1 MGVQN
6 LWVLLAP
13 VGRQIEIESLAGQV
27 LAVDASI
34 WLTQFVKAMRDDEGN
49 MIRNAH
55 LLGTLHRVAKLLFY
69 GVRPVF
75 VFDGQTPE
83 IKKRTTAR
91 RRKRQEQ
98 QSANLRH
105 TAQRILLNRLKQHR
119 QEVEL
124 VEQGAPAP
132 AVAPGFTLPE
142 VAGKKDE
149 EAKEEEETKEVD
161 DGVEVVEQ
169 GSTESVEEEKKEE
182 DAAQTVW
189 DAAAEQEEEGE
200 DLTLED
206 IDLDTSRLS
215 KIDLHVVFSLPPHLQ
230 KDMIQKILRDRRQEV
245 RDQFIPLAGNPEK
258 YSHTQISAF
267 LQTSALNRRIEAAKR
282 QKREE
287 EMENHGGAG
296 MGSGHRIDSNSN
308 RFYIYQNDAEHKEEK
323 DQEEEDVV
331 AEVERSATAER
342 LSITESVKA
351 KTKDQMRGNAFK
363 EMEKRPLSEFSSG
376 KESSAPDASAT
387 EVTAAWVARHHVRA
401 KQEPV
406 LAIEKLR
413 QARLKK
419 DTPPSSVAVASS
431 TSVQQVPVGDVSVSL
446 KLEDVDKEEIE
457 RFQKLF
463 PATKVERLRDVAE
476 PASAA
481 VVALP
486 NTDEDDEDDDIDWE
500 EVSAPAQNI
509 RLSRPVQ
516 IKQNTLGN
524 SAPIA
529 ATVSTDKDLFVEKQ
543 STNKKAESE
552 DEMEWE
558 DGGVDASSTDSR
570 TNAHQTA
577 DEEKEGLSSSDFQS
591 PDDQKPAENLDEES
605 TDELFLT
612 LRNEMEDAKAHEDLA
627 MLKDEAL
634 QSAMATASNLTQ
646 WAAGAVRRAL
656 QAHSLQHGGKIG
668 THGSPGRTLIGT
680 QGSPGG
686 MLGEQMEA
694 RASPS
699 KGIAEDPIDVSDE
712 NEDSTPA
719 LSHTKHAE
727 VVVIEDEEE
736 EKQDE
741 GAAYNDEDS
750 SHEQLQATLAASIAS
765 EQEESKEST
774 TRVCYLQYSQPAQSP
789 KPQLPS
795 EMNTDV
801 TPEMNADALQKEQLE
816 LKKLRSRQ
824 LRDTEGITDDMV
836 AEVMALLRL
845 FGVPFL
851 VSPMEAEAQCAALEQ
866 LGLVDGVITDDS
878 DIFPFGGQRVYKNIF
893 HHQKFVEAFSARDI
907 QRELGFS
914 REQIIALA
922 LLLGSDYTDGVRG
935 IGIVNATEIAAAY
948 PGIEGLR
955 EFKGWVQSFDV
966 AEEAQRLD
974 SAGSKKKKKKANK
987 EKENESE
994 EDSEES
1000 DDETTR
1006 ERFQRS
1012 HASVRRKWELG
1023 DEFPS
1028 KQVVQAYMAPQV
1040 DRSEARF
1047 SWSAP
1052 DLAALRNYCAN
1063 AFGWDQL
1070 KSDGVLQPLEEKAKA
1085 AAASGGRHVQTR
1097 LDRFF
1102 TSYDDQVHYAQIKSK
1117 RLRSAVNQ
1125 RPGNK
1130 GSKSKK
1136 QRK

>member
-55 LLGTLHRVAKLLFY
+55 LLGTLHRVAKLLYY

-119 QEVEL
+119 QEVKKNG
-124 VEQGAPAP
+124 GAPVP
-132 AVAPGFTLPE
+132 AAAPGFTLPK
-142 VAGKKDE
+142 ASKKKDE
-149 EAKEEEETKEVD
+149 EKE
-161 DGVEVVEQ
+161 GAQVEVVEL
-169 GSTESVEEEKKEE
+169 EEEKVEEEEEKGEEKEE
-182 DAAQTVW
+182 NDGAQKVW
-189 DAAAEQEEEGE
+189 EAAAEQEESADE
-200 DLTLED
+200 DLTLDD

-215 KIDLHVVFSLPPHLQ
+215 KIDLHAVFSLPPHLQ

-258 YSHTQISAF
+258 YSHTQIAAF

-287 EMENHGGAG
+287 EMEVQGGAG
-296 MGSGHRIDSNSN
+296 RGQGHRIDSNSN
-308 RFYIYQNDAEHKEEK
+308 RFYIYQKDAERK
-323 DQEEEDVV
+323 EEEDQEVDEVV
-331 AEVERSATAER
+331 AEVERNDMAER
-342 LSITESVKA
+342 RSIAEFVQL
-351 KTKDQMRGNAFK
+351 DQGKSKRHTGHDAFK
-363 EMEKRPLSEFSSG
+363 AIEKRPLSEFSSG
-376 KESSAPDASAT
+376 KAGFVPDASAS
-387 EVTAAWVARHHVRA
+387 EVTAAWVARHQVRV
-401 KQEPV
+401 KQEPM

-413 QARLKK
+413 IARLKK
-419 DTPPSSVAVASS
+419 ELPQNDAPSLPHKASS
-431 TSVQQVPVGDVSVSL
+431 SGEEKQPSASSVSVSL
-446 KLEDVDKEEIE
+446 KLEDVDPEGIE

-463 PATKVERLRDVAE
+463 PASVADCVPTKA
-476 PASAA
+476 
-481 VVALP
+481 ALP
-486 NTDEDDEDDDIDWE
+486 KTDNNISDEDDVDWE
-500 EVSAPAQNI
+500 EVAAPVTAQPPSVSSHPGSI
-509 RLSRPVQ
+509 DQQVTRQTTEVV
-516 IKQNTLGN
+516 
-524 SAPIA
+524 
-529 ATVSTDKDLFVEKQ
+529 ATVEASADVILSDAKDTGDGK
-543 STNKKAESE
+543 TESDE
-552 DEMEWE
+552 EMEWE
-558 DGGVDASSTDSR
+558 DVPAKGVPTDSPR
-570 TNAHQTA
+570 PIVVDSSPHPEQHSEEKKQESFGAGFLA
-577 DEEKEGLSSSDFQS
+577 DEIVEDIQEG
-591 PDDQKPAENLDEES
+591 EEG

-612 LRNEMEDAKAHEDLA
+612 LKNEMEDAKAHEDLDQ
-627 MLKDEAL
+627 LKDEAL
-634 QSAMATASNLTQ
+634 QSAMVTASNLTQ

-656 QAHSLQHGGKIG
+656 QAHSQLHGGRIG
-668 THGSPGRTLIGT
+668 AY
-680 QGSPGG
+680 GSPGG
-686 MLGEQMEA
+686 TLRENVRSHAPPGKGTAEA
-694 RASPS
+694 PVEITDEDDEPQPS
-699 KGIAEDPIDVSDE
+699 LPS
-712 NEDSTPA
+712 NS
-719 LSHTKHAE
+719 HAE
-727 VVVIEDEEE
+727 VVVIEEDEKQSGDMAHTEEE
-736 EKQDE
+736 E
-741 GAAYNDEDS
+741 
-750 SHEQLQATLAASIAS
+750 SHEQLQAALAASIAS
-765 EQEESKEST
+765 EQEELAEKPADS
-774 TRVCYLQYSQPAQSP
+774 RVRYLQYSQPTESP
-789 KPQLPS
+789 RPS
-795 EMNTDV
+795 PIVDTAHVEVDR
-801 TPEMNADALQKEQLE
+801 AALQKEQLE

-907 QRELGFS
+907 ERELGFS
-914 REQIIALA
+914 REQVIALA

-955 EFKGWVQSFDV
+955 EFKQWVHEFDV
-966 AEEAQRLD
+966 AKEAERVAC
-974 SAGSKKKKKKANK
+974 AGSKKKKKKNSNK
-987 EKENESE
+987 EKDGDSE
-994 EDSEES
+994 EDSEKD
-1000 DDETTR
+1000 DDETAR

-1012 HASVRRKWELG
+1012 HATARRKWELG

-1052 DLAALRNYCAN
+1052 DLPALRNYCTN
-1063 AFGWDQL
+1063 AFGWDQQ

-1085 AAASGGRHVQTR
+1085 AATSGSRHIQTR

-1102 TSYDDQVHYAQIKSK
+1102 TSYDDQVQYAQIKSK
-1117 RLRSAVNQ
+1117 RLRSAVSQ
-1125 RPGNK
+1125 RT
-1130 GSKSKK
+1130 GSKTTKSKK

>member
-55 LLGTLHRVAKLLFY
+55 LLGTLHRVAKLLYY

-105 TAQRILLNRLKQHR
+105 TAQRILLNRLKQAR
-119 QEVEL
+119 QEL
-124 VEQGAPAP
+124 KKSGGAPAP
-132 AVAPGFTLPE
+132 AAAPGFTLPE
-142 VAGKKDE
+142 TSNASKEDE
-149 EAKEEEETKEVD
+149 EVKEGELEVEQETTGAVEEKSEES
-161 DGVEVVEQ
+161 GVEMVWEVAA
-169 GSTESVEEEKKEE
+169 EEEKESEE
-182 DAAQTVW
+182 
-189 DAAAEQEEEGE
+189 
-200 DLTLED
+200 LTLDD

-215 KIDLHVVFSLPPHLQ
+215 KIDLHAVFSLPPHLQ

-258 YSHTQISAF
+258 YSRTQISSF
-267 LQTSALNRRIEAAKR
+267 LQTSELNRRIEAAKK

-287 EMENHGGAG
+287 EMESQGGVG
-296 MGSGHRIDSNSN
+296 QGHRIDSNSN
-308 RFYIYQNDAEHKEEK
+308 RFYIYQKDAEQKEEK
-323 DQEEEDVV
+323 DEDEVV
-331 AEVERSATAER
+331 AEIERTDMKER
-342 LSITESVKA
+342 ASGTEAVQPLEGRA
-351 KTKDQMRGNAFK
+351 DAFK
-363 EMEKRPLSEFSSG
+363 MIEKKPLSEFASG
-376 KESSAPDASAT
+376 KTGFIPDARAT
-387 EVTAAWVARHHVRA
+387 EVTAAWVARHQVRV

-406 LAIEKLR
+406 LAIEQLR
-413 QARLKK
+413 LDRLKQEE
-419 DTPPSSVAVASS
+419 PASPVKS
-431 TSVQQVPVGDVSVSL
+431 TVKIATKQLPVHDVSVSL
-446 KLEDVDKEEIE
+446 KIADVDPEEMA

-463 PATKVERLRDVAE
+463 PESGATATESSKTEE
-476 PASAA
+476 E
-481 VVALP
+481 
-486 NTDEDDEDDDIDWE
+486 DEDEEVDWE
-500 EVSAPAQNI
+500 EV
-509 RLSRPVQ
+509 
-516 IKQNTLGN
+516 
-524 SAPIA
+524 
-529 ATVSTDKDLFVEKQ
+529 TVSTMEPPSRVGQEVLGQ
-543 STNKKAESE
+543 SSKTETAAEISSSTDSRIAKIGSD

-558 DGGVDASSTDSR
+558 DVPSEKASTDAVLLVAKKTSVHVQKELP
-570 TNAHQTA
+570 A
-577 DEEKEGLSSSDFQS
+577 EEKQVTQRADLDMHNR
-591 PDDQKPAENLDEES
+591 DDQNEEEEG

-612 LRNEMEDAKAHEDLA
+612 LKNEMEDAKAHEDLDL
-627 MLKDEAL
+627 LKDEAL

-656 QAHSLQHGGKIG
+656 QAHSLQHGRSIG
-668 THGSPGRTLIGT
+668 VRGSPGSTRPGAQVSPAKGTAAAPLELSEEEDESTITTADIDRT
-680 QGSPGG
+680 
-686 MLGEQMEA
+686 
-694 RASPS
+694 
-699 KGIAEDPIDVSDE
+699 
-712 NEDSTPA
+712 
-719 LSHTKHAE
+719 E
-727 VVVIEDEEE
+727 VVAIEEE
-736 EKQDE
+736 ENKDDTAGE
-741 GAAYNDEDS
+741 TETDN
-750 SHEQLQATLAASIAS
+750 HERLQAALAASIAND
-765 EQEESKEST
+765 QEEEKT
-774 TRVCYLQYSQPAQSP
+774 GNTRVRYLQYSQENQ
-789 KPQLPS
+789 PS
-795 EMNTDV
+795 ATSDV
-801 TPEMNADALQKEQLE
+801 HLELDEAALQKEQLE

-878 DIFPFGGQRVYKNIF
+878 DIFPFGGKRVYKNIF

-907 QRELGFS
+907 EQELGFS

-935 IGIVNATEIAAAY
+935 IGIVNASEIAVAY

-955 EFKGWVQSFDV
+955 EFKEWVREFDV
-966 AEEAQRLD
+966 AEEAKRVA
-974 SAGSKKKKKKANK
+974 AGSKKKKKKMNK
-987 EKENESE
+987 GEDGESE
-994 EDSEES
+994 DS
-1000 DDETTR
+1000 DDSDSATTR

-1012 HASVRRKWELG
+1012 HATARRKWELG

-1028 KQVVQAYMAPQV
+1028 KQVVQAYMTPQV
-1040 DRSEARF
+1040 DRSDARF

-1052 DLAALRNYCAN
+1052 DLAALRSYCAN
-1063 AFGWDQL
+1063 AFGWDSQ
-1070 KSDGVLQPLEEKAKA
+1070 KSDGVLQPLEDKAKA
-1085 AAASGGRHVQTR
+1085 AAAGGRHIQTR

-1117 RLRSAVNQ
+1117 RLRSAVTQ
-1125 RPGNK
+1125 RT

>member
-55 LLGTLHRVAKLLFY
+55 LMGTLHRVAKLLYY

-105 TAQRILLNRLKQHR
+105 TAQRILLNRLKQAR
-119 QEVEL
+119 QEMKKNG
-124 VEQGAPAP
+124 GASAP

-142 VAGKKDE
+142 SSSKKNEEEVKENEEEE
-149 EAKEEEETKEVD
+149 EAKREVEAEVEEVERETIEEIEEKSEENGVQIIWEAAEEQKEEEEE
-161 DGVEVVEQ
+161 
-169 GSTESVEEEKKEE
+169 
-182 DAAQTVW
+182 
-189 DAAAEQEEEGE
+189 
-200 DLTLED
+200 LTLDD

-215 KIDLHVVFSLPPHLQ
+215 KIDLHAVFSLPPHLQ

-287 EMENHGGAG
+287 EMEHQGGVG
-296 MGSGHRIDSNSN
+296 QGHRIDSDSN
-308 RFYIYQNDAEHKEEK
+308 RFYIYEKDAERKEEK
-323 DQEEEDVV
+323 DEESDDVV
-331 AEVERSATAER
+331 VEVERASASEALQLQEER
-342 LSITESVKA
+342 S
-351 KTKDQMRGNAFK
+351 DAFK
-363 EMEKRPLSEFSSG
+363 PVEKRPLSEFTSG
-376 KESSAPDASAT
+376 KTGFIPDANAT
-387 EVTAAWVARHHVRA
+387 EVTAAWVARHQVRE
-401 KQEPV
+401 KQEPM

-413 QARLKK
+413 RSRLKK
-419 DTPPSSVAVASS
+419 EESTPSTEPPPTTEVKQLAVH
-431 TSVQQVPVGDVSVSL
+431 DVSISL
-446 KLEDVDKEEIE
+446 KLEDIDEKEMT
-457 RFQKLF
+457 RFQKLVSASATESV
-463 PATKVERLRDVAE
+463 PATIE
-476 PASAA
+476 
-481 VVALP
+481 
-486 NTDEDDEDDDIDWE
+486 EDDDDDVQWE
-500 EVSAPAQNI
+500 EVTASATEQPSITSLHPEKVDQEMSSQASKAVVVTGTSTD
-509 RLSRPVQ
+509 L
-516 IKQNTLGN
+516 NTLTSKDAGN
-524 SAPIA
+524 EMP
-529 ATVSTDKDLFVEKQ
+529 
-543 STNKKAESE
+543 ES
-552 DEMEWE
+552 DEELEWE
-558 DGGVDASSTDSR
+558 DVPSDSAIPGTNDTSVRKQTPVGDSLSTPIDAQDEHK
-570 TNAHQTA
+570 ADCQDD
-577 DEEKEGLSSSDFQS
+577 DEER
-591 PDDQKPAENLDEES
+591 

-612 LRNEMEDAKAHEDLA
+612 LKNEMEDAKAHEDLDL
-627 MLKDEAL
+627 LKDEAL

-656 QAHSLQHGGKIG
+656 QAHSLQHGGKAG
-668 THGSPGRTLIGT
+668 TY
-680 QGSPGG
+680 GSPGG
-686 MLGEQMEA
+686 TLDRLGVQSTKGTAEA
-694 RASPS
+694 PL
-699 KGIAEDPIDVSDE
+699 ELSDDDDE
-712 NEDSTPA
+712 ST
-719 LSHTKHAE
+719 SDTKRAE
-727 VVVIEDEEE
+727 VVVIEDEEDDVPE
-736 EKQDE
+736 V
-741 GAAYNDEDS
+741 ND
-750 SHEQLQATLAASIAS
+750 SHESLQAALAASIAS
-765 EQEESKEST
+765 EQEEEKAGNA
-774 TRVCYLQYSQPAQSP
+774 RVRYLQYSQPSESP
-789 KPQLPS
+789 KPS
-795 EMNTDV
+795 VDMDV
-801 TPEMNADALQKEQLE
+801 PNPEMDAAVLQKEQLE

-836 AEVMALLRL
+836 AEVMSLLRL

-907 QRELGFS
+907 ERELGFS

-948 PGIEGLR
+948 PGVEGLR
-955 EFKGWVQSFDV
+955 EFKEWVREFNV
-966 AEEAQRLD
+966 AEEAQRVA
-974 SAGSKKKKKKANK
+974 SSGSKKKRKATKGK
-987 EKENESE
+987 EDESE
-994 EDSEES
+994 ENGGDSE
-1000 DDETTR
+1000 DETAR
-1006 ERFQRS
+1006 EQFQRS
-1012 HASVRRKWELG
+1012 HSTARRKWELG

-1040 DRSEARF
+1040 DRSDARF

-1052 DLAALRNYCAN
+1052 DVAALRNYCAN
-1063 AFGWDQL
+1063 AFGWDQQ
-1070 KSDGVLQPLEEKAKA
+1070 KSDGVLKPLEEKARVT
-1085 AAASGGRHVQTR
+1085 AASGGRHIQTR

-1102 TSYDDQVHYAQIKSK
+1102 TSYDDQVHYAKIKSK

-1125 RPGNK
+1125 RS
-1130 GSKSKK
+1130 GSRSDKSKK

>member
-34 WLTQFVKAMRDDEGN
+34 WLTQFVKAMRDDDGK

-55 LLGTLHRVAKLLFY
+55 LMGTLHRVAKLLYY

-105 TAQRILLNRLKQHR
+105 TAQRILLNRLKQAKKNG
-119 QEVEL
+119 
-124 VEQGAPAP
+124 GAAAA

-142 VAGKKDE
+142 
-149 EAKEEEETKEVD
+149 EASNKKEEEVEAEAEEVERET
-161 DGVEVVEQ
+161 
-169 GSTESVEEEKKEE
+169 TERVEEKKSEE
-182 DAAQTVW
+182 GEESDNGVQMVW
-189 DAAAEQEEEGE
+189 EAAAEQEQVGEE
-200 DLTLED
+200 LTLDD

-215 KIDLHVVFSLPPHLQ
+215 KIDLHAVFSLPPHLQ

-267 LQTSALNRRIEAAKR
+267 LQTSELNRRIDAAKR

-287 EMENHGGAG
+287 EMETQGGVG
-296 MGSGHRIDSNSN
+296 QGHRIDSNSN
-308 RFYIYQNDAEHKEEK
+308 RFYIYQNDAERKEENN
-323 DQEEEDVV
+323 EEDDIL
-331 AEVERSATAER
+331 AEVERSGVAER
-342 LSITESVKA
+342 ASATEVIQPREDPS
-351 KTKDQMRGNAFK
+351 DAFK
-363 EMEKRPLSEFSSG
+363 AVEKRPLSEFTSG
-376 KESSAPDASAT
+376 KAGFFPDANAT
-387 EVTAAWVARHHVRA
+387 EVTAAWVARHQVRV

-413 QARLKK
+413 RARLKIEE
-419 DTPPSSVAVASS
+419 PASPAKPGD
-431 TSVQQVPVGDVSVSL
+431 VKQLLVHDVSVSL
-446 KLEDVDKEEIE
+446 KLEDVDPEEIA

-463 PATKVERLRDVAE
+463 PSSGIEPVAAISKSNE
-476 PASAA
+476 
-481 VVALP
+481 
-486 NTDEDDEDDDIDWE
+486 DGGEDDVDWE
-500 EVSAPAQNI
+500 EVTAPLKVQTSVAS
-509 RLSRPVQ
+509 SRSD
-516 IKQNTLGN
+516 NGARETLRH
-524 SAPIA
+524 SSKVEV
-529 ATVSTDKDLFVEKQ
+529 ATKASTDLSTPSSKDVE
-543 STNKKAESE
+543 TEKAESD
-552 DEMEWE
+552 DELEWE
-558 DGGVDASSTDSR
+558 DVPHENAAAAGLPV
-570 TNAHQTA
+570 TNDTSAAKQYSA
-577 DEEKEGLSSSDFQS
+577 EEKQES
-591 PDDQKPAENLDEES
+591 PSANFDIQDDQIYQHDEEES

-612 LRNEMEDAKAHEDLA
+612 LKDEMEDAKAHEDLDL
-627 MLKDEAL
+627 LKDEAL
-634 QSAMATASNLTQ
+634 QSAMVTASNLTQ

-656 QAHSLQHGGKIG
+656 QAHSLQHGGRIG
-668 THGSPGRTLIGT
+668 TY
-680 QGSPGG
+680 GSPGG
-686 MLGEQMEA
+686 TLGDRFGAQ
-694 RASPS
+694 
-699 KGIAEDPIDVSDE
+699 
-712 NEDSTPA
+712 STPTKGTA
-719 LSHTKHAE
+719 EAPLELSDGGDEDTPTAPDTKSSN
-727 VVVIEDEEE
+727 VIVIEEEDDGI
-736 EKQDE
+736 QDDADNE
-741 GAAYNDEDS
+741 ADD
-750 SHEQLQATLAASIAS
+750 SHERLQAALAASIAS
-765 EQEESKEST
+765 EQEEEKSESA
-774 TRVCYLQYSQPAQSP
+774 RARYLQYSQLSESP
-789 KPQLPS
+789 KPSALAD
-795 EMNTDV
+795 T
-801 TPEMNADALQKEQLE
+801 THPEMDATALQKEQLE

-824 LRDTEGITDDMV
+824 MRDTEGITDDMV

-893 HHQKFVEAFSARDI
+893 HHQKFVEAFSACDI
-907 QRELGFS
+907 ERELGFS

-935 IGIVNATEIAAAY
+935 IGIVNATEIATAY

-955 EFKGWVQSFDV
+955 DFKGWVREFDV
-966 AEEAQRLD
+966 TEEAKR
-974 SAGSKKKKKKANK
+974 AASKKNQKKASK
-987 EKENESE
+987 GKSDESG
-994 EDSEES
+994 EDSGDS
-1000 DDETTR
+1000 DGETAR

-1028 KQVVQAYMAPQV
+1028 KQVVQAYMVPQV

-1063 AFGWDQL
+1063 AFGWDQQ
-1070 KSDGVLQPLEEKAKA
+1070 KSDGVLQPLKEKAKA
-1085 AAASGGRHVQTR
+1085 AATTSGGRHIQTR

-1117 RLRSAVNQ
+1117 RLRSAVSQ
-1125 RPGNK
+1125 RTGNK
-1130 GSKSKK
+1130 STTSKK
-1136 QRK
+1136 LRK

>member
-55 LLGTLHRVAKLLFY
+55 LMGTLHRVAKLLYY

-105 TAQRILLNRLKQHR
+105 TAQRILLNRLKQAR
-119 QEVEL
+119 QEMKKNG
-124 VEQGAPAP
+124 GASAP

-142 VAGKKDE
+142 ASSKKEE
-149 EAKEEEETKEVD
+149 EAKTEVEAEIEE
-161 DGVEVVEQ
+161 VEQ
-169 GSTESVEEEKKEE
+169 ETIEEHEE
-182 DAAQTVW
+182 RSEENGVQTVW
-189 DAAAEQEEEGE
+189 GAAAEQKDEEE
-200 DLTLED
+200 LTLDD

-215 KIDLHVVFSLPPHLQ
+215 KIDLHAVFSLPPHLQ
-230 KDMIQKILRDRRQEV
+230 KDMIQRILRDRRQEV

-287 EMENHGGAG
+287 EMENQGGVG
-296 MGSGHRIDSNSN
+296 QGHRIDSNSN
-308 RFYIYQNDAEHKEEK
+308 RFYIYENDAKRKEDK
-323 DQEEEDVV
+323 DEESDDVV
-331 AEVERSATAER
+331 AEVERASANEALQVQEEQ
-342 LSITESVKA
+342 S
-351 KTKDQMRGNAFK
+351 DAFK
-363 EMEKRPLSEFSSG
+363 PMEKRPLSEFNSG
-376 KESSAPDASAT
+376 KAGFIPDPKAK
-387 EVTAAWVARHHVRA
+387 EVTAAWVARHQVRVE
-401 KQEPV
+401 QEPM
-406 LAIEKLR
+406 LAIEKIR
-413 QARLKK
+413 RARLKIEEP
-419 DTPPSSVAVASS
+419 TSSAEPPS
-431 TSVQQVPVGDVSVSL
+431 TIEDKPLPVHDVSVSL
-446 KLEDVDKEEIE
+446 KLEDIDPEGME
-457 RFQKLF
+457 RFQKMLQ
-463 PATKVERLRDVAE
+463 
-476 PASAA
+476 ASAGEPTA
-481 VVALP
+481 A
-486 NTDEDDEDDDIDWE
+486 TIEDEDDDVQWE
-500 EVSAPAQNI
+500 EVTASTEKPSTI
-509 RLSRPVQ
+509 SLHME
-516 IKQNTLGN
+516 
-524 SAPIA
+524 
-529 ATVSTDKDLFVEKQ
+529 TVEQEVASQACKVVAMTETSTAIHTPTSKDVEKP
-543 STNKKAESE
+543 ESDE
-552 DEMEWE
+552 EMEWE
-558 DGGVDASSTDSR
+558 DVPSASVDSVLPGTNGTHETKQTVMEDSLFV
-570 TNAHQTA
+570 TSNAQDQHKA
-577 DEEKEGLSSSDFQS
+577 DDVEEG
-591 PDDQKPAENLDEES
+591 

-612 LRNEMEDAKAHEDLA
+612 LKNEMEDAKAHEDLDL
-627 MLKDEAL
+627 LKDEAL

-656 QAHSLQHGGKIG
+656 QAHSLQHGG
-668 THGSPGRTLIGT
+668 RAA
-680 QGSPGG
+680 SPGG
-686 MLGEQMEA
+686 TLDKLGTRSTPTKGTAEA
-694 RASPS
+694 PL
-699 KGIAEDPIDVSDE
+699 ELSDE
-712 NEDSTPA
+712 DDESKSD
-719 LSHTKHAE
+719 TKSAE
-727 VVVIEDEEE
+727 VVVIEDEEDDATAYTE
-736 EKQDE
+736 
-741 GAAYNDEDS
+741 AAD
-750 SHEQLQATLAASIAS
+750 SHESLQAALAASIAS
-765 EQEESKEST
+765 EQEEEEAGN
-774 TRVCYLQYSQPAQSP
+774 TRVRYLQYSQPSESP
-789 KPQLPS
+789 QGS
-795 EMNTDV
+795 ADIDTAH
-801 TPEMNADALQKEQLE
+801 PEMDAAVLQKEQLE

-836 AEVMALLRL
+836 AEVMSLLRL

-907 QRELGFS
+907 ERELGFS

-948 PGIEGLR
+948 PGVEGLR
-955 EFKGWVQSFDV
+955 EFKEWVGEFDV
-966 AEEAQRLD
+966 AEEAHRVA
-974 SAGSKKKKKKANK
+974 SSGSKKKKVSK
-987 EKENESE
+987 EKEESE
-994 EDSEES
+994 DSDGE
-1000 DDETTR
+1000 DETAR

-1012 HASVRRKWELG
+1012 HATARRKWELG

-1028 KQVVQAYMAPQV
+1028 KQVVQAYMTPQV

-1052 DLAALRNYCAN
+1052 DVAALRNYCAN
-1063 AFGWDQL
+1063 AFGWDQQ
-1070 KSDGVLQPLEEKAKA
+1070 KSDGVLKPLEEKARA
-1085 AAASGGRHVQTR
+1085 TAASGGRHIQTR

-1102 TSYDDQVHYAQIKSK
+1102 TSYDDQVHYAKIKSK

-1125 RPGNK
+1125 RA
-1130 GSKSKK
+1130 GSKTDKSKK
-1136 QRK
+1136 QRKWS